1 MFSTSV
7 LWEFWEK
14 GQFAHDGK
22 TKYYHSVYYVKQLN
36 DKNYIYNEKDQK
48 DFFSE
53 SLSMCRLIM
62 VTIQWMVLMLMGQTQ
77 ATDTCGDPK
86 PKPAVDLLA
95 LPPSVFSKA
104 SRLPMHSRSPSRSS
118 PWVMRLTGSTDEEL
132 IQSSHSAANL
142 PSHCPHKNCRSKIEF
157 WAYCHSFFL
166 SLLLSVCECSRRGW
180 EGLLTVL
187 CCGVHWHWLYVQL
200 IVYFWFKFSVIQYLW
215 DNKWLL
221 DQPEPHLLT
230 IFHLHM
236 SRQSKLSHQ

>member
-166 SLLLSVCECSRRGW
+166 CCYQCVSALGVAERDFWPCYAVAYIDIDFMFNWLFISDLSSL
-180 EGLLTVL
+180 
-187 CCGVHWHWLYVQL
+187 
-200 IVYFWFKFSVIQYLW
+200 
-215 DNKWLL
+215 
-221 DQPEPHLLT
+221 
-230 IFHLHM
+230 
-236 SRQSKLSHQ
+236 